1 MCGENIT
8 SKTYNVRTRGSPPR
22 VRGKHGTIKETEVK
36 SRITPACAGK
46 TEGGS
51 FSSSPK
57 KDHPRVCGENEGRHA
72 CQVFWIGSPPR
83 VRGKL
88 LPRHHLAAAG
98 GITPA
103 CAGKTC
109 AAKHFAVQREDHP
122 RVCGEN
128 SLFSSLFSG
137 SKGSPPRVRGKPFA
151 RFSPPLFSRITPACA
166 GKTLASVRQILFTR
180 DHPRVCGENY
190 NEYYGNIRTTGSPP
204 RVRGKPHSTR
214 RGVSGKRITPACAGK
229 TVELFEFGNAPEDH
243 PRVCG
248 ENYSVVSIASN
259 ITDHP
264 RVCGENDSGHG
275 SGRRE
280 EGSPPRVRGKRAFW
294 W

>member
-1 MCGENIT
+1 MCGENARQFI
-8 SKTYNVRTRGSPPR
+8 N
-22 VRGKHGTIKETEVK
+22 TI
-36 SRITPACAGK
+36 
-46 TEGGS
+46 
-51 FSSSPK
+51 FSL
-57 KDHPRVCGENEGRHA
+57 
-72 CQVFWIGSPPR
+72 GSPPR

-88 LPRHHLAAAG
+88 IGLGQLGAG
-98 GITPA
+98 
-103 CAGKTC
+103 
-109 AAKHFAVQREDHP
+109 
-122 RVCGEN
+122 
-128 SLFSSLFSG
+128 
-137 SKGSPPRVRGKPFA
+137 
-151 RFSPPLFSRITPACA
+151 SRITPACA

>member
-1 MCGENIT
+1 MCGENAYASGQVDTVTRITPACAGKTYCGLQPVRLPEDHPRVCGENIT

-166 GKTLASVRQILFTR
+166 GKTISTACNFRKTK
-180 DHPRVCGENY
+180 DHPRVCGENRY
-190 NEYYGNIRTTGSPP
+190 SDALARTLPGSPP
-204 RVRGKPHSTR
+204 RVRGKPRATR
-214 RGVSGKRITPACAGK
+214 RRHTRRRITPACAGK
-229 TVELFEFGNAPEDH
+229 TKKGGTKWAL
-243 PRVCG
+243 
-248 ENYSVVSIASN
+248 
-259 ITDHP
+259 
-264 RVCGENDSGHG
+264 
-275 SGRRE
+275 
-280 EGSPPRVRGKRAFW
+280 
-294 W
+294 

>member
-1 MCGENIT
+1 MCGENAYASGQVDTVTRITPACAGKTYCGLQPVRLPEDHPRVCGENIT

-83 VRGKL
+83 VRGKRFSCSCSL
-88 LPRHHLAAAG
+88 FAV

-103 CAGKTC
+103 CAGKTNRG
-109 AAKHFAVQREDHP
+109 KRLPLFPQDHP

-128 SLFSSLFSG
+128 F
-137 SKGSPPRVRGKPFA
+137 
-151 RFSPPLFSRITPACA
+151 
-166 GKTLASVRQILFTR
+166 
-180 DHPRVCGENY
+180 
-190 NEYYGNIRTTGSPP
+190 
-204 RVRGKPHSTR
+204 
-214 RGVSGKRITPACAGK
+214 
-229 TVELFEFGNAPEDH
+229 
-243 PRVCG
+243 
-248 ENYSVVSIASN
+248 
-259 ITDHP
+259 
-264 RVCGENDSGHG
+264 
-275 SGRRE
+275 
-280 EGSPPRVRGKRAFW
+280 
-294 W
+294 